1 MGNKIKRLLCL
12 CLAAIMLLT
21 ACSSGGDDDGSGSTD
36 DAVVSIGQEV
46 QEMKAADDI
55 FSVNYDPEAS
65 LNPISAAS
73 AANMQFWS
81 LMYDSVFVVEPDFS
95 VTSELIKS
103 YESSDYKWWVFY
115 VDNTV
120 TFHDGSPVT
129 AEDIVYSIL
138 RAKQYEYY
146 ANRLACI
153 YGISAMGDD
162 CFAISTEE
170 ANSQLPALLNVPVIK
185 SGTMG
190 DEVPIGSGPY
200 MMDESG
206 TKLVKY
212 SGYRHASGLPV
223 DTIYLKNYMDT
234 SAKISAYEAS
244 LIDIVTNDPTGMFNL
259 GYGSSNETRYYDTTN
274 MHYIGFNYNSRYFSS
289 AVARYAVSSAVDR
302 EGIVEQFMGNAGV
315 ASALPVHPV
324 SPLYNESL
332 TADFGYDTT
341 RSQALFQ
348 NFGVKDYDSDGV
360 LEIMITG
367 IVVEIDIKFIVNN
380 DSTVKLEAARKI
392 AAELNAMGIKTT
404 LWELS
409 WDDYIEALEKGEYD
423 MYYGEVAMSPN
434 WDLSFL
440 FKPYTVAR
448 DPEDTDKGMNYAN
461 CFDDQFLSLYS
472 AYLGAGEETRA
483 AAFDEVCK
491 YVLSQAAIVPIC
503 FERREV
509 LTHRG
514 VVSGIRAT
522 QYDIF
527 NKIYEWTIELK

>member
-1 MGNKIKRLLCL
+1 MKNIKRLLCL
-12 CLAAIMLLT
+12 FLAAIMLFT
-21 ACSSGGDDDGSGSTD
+21 ACASDGDDSGSTSD
-36 DAVVSIGQEV
+36 DVVVSIGQEV

-55 FSVNYDPEAS
+55 FSVNYDPEAG
-65 LNPISAAS
+65 LNPISATS

-95 VTSELIKS
+95 VTSEVVKS
-103 YESSDYKWWVFY
+103 YESNDYKWWVFY
-115 VDNTV
+115 VDNTI

-146 ANRLACI
+146 AKRLECI

-170 ANSQLPALLNVPVIK
+170 ANSQLPALLNIPIIK
-185 SGTMG
+185 SGTMA
-190 DEVPIGSGPY
+190 DPVPLGSGPY

-206 TKLVKY
+206 SKLVKY
-212 SGYRHASGLPV
+212 DGYRHADSLPV
-223 DTIYLKNYMDT
+223 DTVYLKNYMDT

-244 LIDIVTNDPTGMFNL
+244 LIDVVTNDPTGMFNL

-274 MHYIGFNYNSRYFSS
+274 MHYIGFNFNSRYFSN
-289 AVARYAVSSAVDR
+289 ALARYAVFSIVDR
-302 EGIVEQFMGNAGV
+302 DGIVEQFMGNAGR
-315 ASALPVHPV
+315 ASVLPVHPI
-324 SPLYNESL
+324 SPLYDESL
-332 TADFGYDTT
+332 TADYTYDVN
-341 RSQALFQ
+341 RSQMLFQ
-348 NFGVKDYDSDGV
+348 NFGVKDYDTDGV

-392 AAELNAMGIKTT
+392 AQELNSIGIKTT

-423 MYYGEVAMSPN
+423 MYYGEVAMTPN

-440 FKPYTVAR
+440 FEPYTIAR

-461 CFDDQFLSLYS
+461 CFDDQFLSLYA
-472 AYLGAGEETRA
+472 AYLGAGEESRA
-483 AAFDEVCK
+483 AACAEVCK
-491 YVLSQAAIVPIC
+491 YMLSQAAIVPIC
-503 FERREV
+503 FERREI

-514 VVSGIRAT
+514 VAAGIQAT

-527 NKIYEWTIELK
+527 NKFYEWTIVLK